1 MTDEREF
8 GQRLCRVLDRGTASI
23 DREAAGRLF
32 DIRQQALGRYRP
44 AARLSLAGFGDLAVS
59 GRDYARG
66 LLAALALGI
75 GAFGA
80 YYWNTL
86 DQAVEHAE
94 IDSALLADEVPFNA
108 YIDQGFMAWLEDLKD
123 GSSSDDSSPQ

>member
-1 MTDEREF
+1 MTDELEF
-8 GQRLCRVLDRGTASI
+8 GQKLCRVLDRGAASLDHEPTA
-23 DREAAGRLF
+23 RLF
-32 DIRQQALGRYRP
+32 AIRQQALGRYRP
-44 AARLSLAGFGDLAVS
+44 AARLSMAGFGDLTVS
-59 GRDYARG
+59 ARDYARG
-66 LLAALALGI
+66 LLAAVALSI
-75 GAFGA
+75 GALGA

-123 GSSSDDSSPQ
+123 GSESDESSPQ